1 MFTPYP
7 PLIYATAPT
16 VFNILYNYNIKCIF
30 QFLDDINMSD
40 NVQFLCREFDSLTYI
55 WMSKNKIDG
64 TQIVVELISHDKLD
78 MHFIEVF

>member
-1 MFTPYP
+1 M
-7 PLIYATAPT
+7 
-16 VFNILYNYNIKCIF
+16 FNILYNYNIKCIIF
-30 QFLDDINMSD
+30 QFLDDINMLD

-78 MHFIEVF
+78 LHFIEVF